1 VRRAPTARGRGHA
14 AGGGPGR
21 PRPPLPADPGAG
33 SLRRADPSGPDSGDD
48 RRRASRRSPPSLRQ
62 LRLPHGGARRGAGA
76 VSGLTGLSVPPGLVG
91 ENGDELFDRSEEHTS
106 ELQSRENLVW
116 RLLYEKK
123 KIK

>member
-1 VRRAPTARGRGHA
+1 EDHDLGATGLVSGHPRRR
-14 AGGGPGR
+14 
-21 PRPPLPADPGAG
+21 RPPLPADPGAG